1 MKRTLVF
8 ASCLLGI
15 TLSHSAFADVLT
27 QNVREA
33 KTAWENSKQIT
44 ASAAARKKEKT
55 DALVAKQKVIK
66 ELGAAPALP
75 SGGAPPPLGCDV
87 ACTAAFG
94 NLRAADGTIDPE
106 KLPSEE
112 ICESVATRA
121 ELTGANP
128 PAWDKIVFPNDSG
141 ERKALLLAV
150 CSPTTSGDD
159 CKKRLDVVLAYVK
172 AAAPL
177 RTAIDAAE
185 LELARTKQNEARDY
199 DLYRLAASAETLA
212 GEEPVNRLADRLS
225 GVRRARCA
233 TAYCWGGSDG
243 RKYAI
248 EPTVDLPIGM
258 YWAAGGGSLASYVN
272 ANNIKIHATAGL
284 RYWFAYDAMS
294 VGILLAQPELTESQT
309 TIDYRD
315 KTLATSQMRRPYPTL
330 VVGFWGDIIQLS
342 VSYDELRNAARSSGN
357 YIQDYSA
364 NAVLARAVTFGVALN
379 PVTAARNGI
388 GASVSTKETEK

>member
-1 MKRTLVF
+1 V
-8 ASCLLGI
+8 
-15 TLSHSAFADVLT
+15 
-27 QNVREA
+27 
-33 KTAWENSKQIT
+33 AWENSQLLT

-55 DALVAKQKVIK
+55 DALAAKQKVIRDLGK
-66 ELGAAPALP
+66 VEELRPLTAT
-75 SGGAPPPLGCDV
+75 SLGCDA

-94 NLRAADGTIDPE
+94 NLRAADGTIDPD
-106 KLPSEE
+106 KLPPEE
-112 ICESVATRA
+112 VCESVANRP
-121 ELTGANP
+121 ELTGATP
-128 PAWDKIVFPNDSG
+128 PTWEKVIFPSDTG
-141 ERKALLLAV
+141 VQKALLLAV
-150 CSPTTSGDD
+150 CPPSTSGND
-159 CKKRLDVVLAYVK
+159 CKLRMDAVLAYVK

-177 RTAIDAAE
+177 RTAIDGAD
-185 LELARTKQNEARDY
+185 LELTRTKLNEARDY
-199 DLYRLAASAETLA
+199 DQYQQAASVEALA
-212 GEEPVNRLADRLS
+212 GEEPVTRLADRLA

-258 YWAAGGGSLASYVN
+258 YWAAGGGSLASYIN

-309 TIDYRD
+309 TIDFQD

-330 VVGFWGDIIQLS
+330 VVGLWGDILQVS
-342 VSYDELRNAARSSGN
+342 VSYDELRNAARSNDN
-357 YIQDYSA
+357 YIQDYAA

-388 GASVSTKETEK
+388 GASVSTKETDK